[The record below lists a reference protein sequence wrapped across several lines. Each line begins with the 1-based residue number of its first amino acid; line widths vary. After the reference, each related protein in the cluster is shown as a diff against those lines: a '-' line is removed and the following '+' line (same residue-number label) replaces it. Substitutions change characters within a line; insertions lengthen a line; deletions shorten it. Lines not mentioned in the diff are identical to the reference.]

1 MKTKLY
7 IASDHAG
14 VDFKEQLKNKRP
26 DIEWVD
32 LGTHSSDSV
41 DYPRYSFAVAREL
54 KSHPEALGVLICG
67 SGIGVSIAANRFS
80 HVRAVLATLPEQ
92 ARLGREHNHANVLCL
107 GARITPLAVADTILT
122 EFLNAVPDSSDRHL
136 RRVALLAS
144 HGEKQ

>member
-1 MKTKLY
+1 MKTKIY

-26 DIEWVD
+26 DIDWMD

-41 DYPRYSFAVAREL
+41 DYPNYSFAVAREL
-54 KSHPEALGVLICG
+54 GNHPEALGVLICG

-80 HVRAVLATLPEQ
+80 HIRAVLAALPEQ

-107 GARITPLAVADTILT
+107 GARITSLELADTILSA
-122 EFLNAVPDSSDRHL
+122 FLGAIPDQAERHQ
-136 RRVALLAS
+136 RRVDLLTG
-144 HGEKQ
+144 HGEKS